1 MNNDCEIKIRTIY
14 DDIYGNWSEIQKFNI
29 NNSQNFSRCN
39 PFCSFQKRQNDNYN
53 NNNPFLN

>member
-29 NNSQNFSRCN
+29 NNSQNY
-39 PFCSFQKRQNDNYN
+39 FCSYKTYKVGSIKN
-53 NNNPFLN
+53 NNNPFLNYN